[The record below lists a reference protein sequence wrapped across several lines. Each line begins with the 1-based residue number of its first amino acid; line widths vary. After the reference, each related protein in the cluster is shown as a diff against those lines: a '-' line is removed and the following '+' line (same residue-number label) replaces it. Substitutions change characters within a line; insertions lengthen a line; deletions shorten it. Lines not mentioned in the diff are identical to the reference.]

1 MIKIR
6 RIMVAALCC
15 MAMMVSAMT
24 EAADKIVF
32 IPQDNRPISDEQT
45 VDTIKQLGYEVIVP
59 PDELLGSRDNLGNP
73 DKLWNWLE
81 ESTTVPKKK

>member
-73 DKLWNWLE
+73 DKLWNWL
-81 ESTTVPKKK
+81 